1 MFLDELEY
9 PSLDGI
15 IQLRALARRARVR
28 RERVSE
34 VRETVQH
41 EHGAVPRAARAR
53 AHTSSCSCTGSGRS
67 VPTES
72 RILLPRRSNAHPY
85 SRIDERVKRALNRRA
100 VLRAAHLAI
109 AIAVSIGFGFFR
121 VQREDRAQVLRVR

>member
-1 MFLDELEY
+1 MFLDELQH

-34 VRETVQH
+34 VREAVQN
-41 EHGAVPRAARAR
+41 EHGEVPRAARAR
-53 AHTSSCSCTGSGRS
+53 TSSCSCAGSGRN

-72 RILLPRRSNAHPY
+72 CILLPRRSNAHPY
-85 SRIDERVKRALNRRA
+85 SRIDERVKRALNRCA
-100 VLRAAHLAI
+100 FLRAAHLA
-109 AIAVSIGFGFFR
+109 VVVPVGFGFFR